1 MKNGLGAIVMENNI
15 PLSGQ
20 STRAGTADKPITAF
34 SAIKQDYGLQIK
46 VSGCV
51 TLRAAQS
58 RSENV
63 IGIVELDDQIVP
75 ILDARE
81 CTDEDINDL
90 CCIVLFENMIGQTKI
105 VTGRLYE
112 SACQVFDLIVE
123 CMDNPDRSERFYA
136 QPIQAIRS
144 KTSKQ
149 KQSITQ

>member
-1 MKNGLGAIVMENNI
+1 MENKV
-15 PLSGQ
+15 PLSEQ
-20 STRAGTADKPITAF
+20 SNRGNIDDIHITAF
-34 SAIKQDYGLQIK
+34 SAVKQTYGLQIK

-51 TLRAAQS
+51 TLRPAQS

-81 CTDEDINDL
+81 SPYQEITDL
-90 CCIVLFENMIGQTKI
+90 CCIVLFENTVGETTI

-123 CMDNPDRSERFYA
+123 CMDHPETHERLYA
-136 QPIQAIRS
+136 QREH
-144 KTSKQ
+144 TSMPTADQ
-149 KQSITQ
+149 QHLMTQ

>member
-1 MKNGLGAIVMENNI
+1 MENNLPFSEPI
-15 PLSGQ
+15 
-20 STRAGTADKPITAF
+20 TRADAEKPITAF

-51 TLRAAQS
+51 TLRPAQS

-81 CTDEDINDL
+81 RPGRDITDL
-90 CCIVLFENMIGQTKI
+90 CCIVLFENTIGQTTI

-123 CMDNPDRSERFYA
+123 CMDNPESHDRLYMQSIQLIEPRTTEGT
-136 QPIQAIRS
+136 QPIVQ
-144 KTSKQ
+144 
-149 KQSITQ
+149 

>member
-1 MKNGLGAIVMENNI
+1 MENNL
-15 PLSGQ
+15 PLTESPA
-20 STRAGTADKPITAF
+20 RAGSAVRPITAF
-34 SAIKQDYGLQIK
+34 SAVKQDYGLQIK

-51 TLRAAQS
+51 TLRPAQS

-81 CTDEDINDL
+81 CTDDEINDL
-90 CCIVLFENMIGQTKI
+90 CCIVLFENMIGRTKI

-123 CMDNPDRSERFYA
+123 CMDHPERPERFYA
-136 QPIQAIRS
+136 KPIRTILMETNEQQHPI
-144 KTSKQ
+144 KQ
-149 KQSITQ
+149 

>member
-1 MKNGLGAIVMENNI
+1 MDNNLPI
-15 PLSGQ
+15 SLPVTKPGSK
-20 STRAGTADKPITAF
+20 DKRITAF
-34 SAIKQDYGLQIK
+34 SAMKQDYGLQIK

-51 TLRAAQS
+51 ELRPAQC

-81 CTDEDINDL
+81 ETTEEINDL
-90 CCIVLFENMIGQTKI
+90 CCIVLFENMIGQTTI

-123 CMDNPDRSERFYA
+123 CMDNPDSHDNLYT
-136 QPIQAIRS
+136 Q
-144 KTSKQ
+144 SKQ
-149 KQSITQ
+149 QLVKDAAE